1 MKELTIQNVKAQ
13 EIYQF
18 LITLQVFEAATKKC
32 WVQAVKEIS
41 RPLQRPAILEQKQS
55 QQLQAYEATYSDSS
69 LKVQNLLEIL
79 EIFSFVRNWDLII
92 DLSK

>member
-55 QQLQAYEATYSDSS
+55 QLQAYEATYSDSS

>member
-1 MKELTIQNVKAQ
+1 MLGTGSHRNK
-13 EIYQF
+13 
-18 LITLQVFEAATKKC
+18 
-32 WVQAVKEIS
+32 S
-41 RPLQRPAILEQKQS
+41 LQRPAIPEQKQS